1 MRKRPEFGVSTNS
14 DVYIYSGSLIKTIA
28 RAIMLFLITF
38 LLLTPVVICILVD
51 NIPARIFIIITST
64 ALYLMALSRLARTKM
79 IELTLAGAT

>member
-1 MRKRPEFGVSTNS
+1 MTKRPEFGVSTNS
-14 DVYIYSGSLIKTIA
+14 NVYIYYGSLIKTIA

-51 NIPARIFIIITST
+51 NIPARILIIVTST
-64 ALYLMALSRLARTKM
+64 ALYLMALSRLTRTKM

>member
-1 MRKRPEFGVSTNS
+1 MRKRPGFGVSTNS
-14 DVYIYSGSLIKTIA
+14 GVYIYSGSLIKTIA

-51 NIPARIFIIITST
+51 NVPARILVIIAST
-64 ALYLMALSRLARTKM
+64 ALYLMALSHLTRTKM